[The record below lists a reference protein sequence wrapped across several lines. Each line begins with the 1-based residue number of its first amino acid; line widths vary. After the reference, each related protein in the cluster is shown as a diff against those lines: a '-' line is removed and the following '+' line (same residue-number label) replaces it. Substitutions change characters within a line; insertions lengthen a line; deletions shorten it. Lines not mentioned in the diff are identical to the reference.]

1 MEPENLWRSYPVLNH
16 IAWGG
21 SWPNIKA
28 NRLLSTRAL
37 LRVYRK
43 DGQEIAR
50 LTRRRRGHWFR
61 IGCPGMPEAV
71 LRDEKPMFFCPT
83 QIESLPLLEVFHGL
97 APLVGFFQLAILSAS
112 TTAKDVLPELFVF
125 VRFYRP
131 SPRCE
136 GLGRG

>member
-37 LRVYRK
+37 LRLYRK

-83 QIESLPLLEVFHGL
+83 QKSLCLYWRFSTGSLHWSD
-97 APLVGFFQLAILSAS
+97 FFS
-112 TTAKDVLPELFVF
+112 
-125 VRFYRP
+125 
-131 SPRCE
+131 
-136 GLGRG
+136 